1 MDYFDLVLEKIFSFE
16 NLGIKKMNNG
26 AVLIG
31 AAPHVAAEAYIH
43 KIFKTLESKDIDF
56 LETENKTT
64 LPKDYIDFLTQ
75 KSNGLNY
82 FVDRLSLD
90 GLRKQIGRDE
100 EAASQPFSLSD
111 TNVWERPK
119 NAKPDFFFIGGYGYD
134 GSKLYIDKNTNKVH
148 YCARRDATSLKEW
161 DSFENMIISEIER
174 IFKLFDEKGVLL
186 VTSKETLPL

>member
-1 MDYFDLVLEKIFSFE
+1 MDYFDLVLEKIFSIE

-31 AAPHVAAEAYIH
+31 AAPHVAQKAFNH
-43 KIFKTLESKDIDF
+43 GIFKPLESNDIDF
-56 LETENKTT
+56 LETENKTS

-82 FVDRLSLD
+82 FVGCLSFD

-100 EAASQPFSLSD
+100 EAAAQPFSLSD
-111 TNVWERPK
+111 INVWEKPK
-119 NAKPDFFFIGGYGYD
+119 NAKPEYFFIGGYGYD

-161 DSFENMIISEIER
+161 DNFEEMIISETER
-174 IFKLFDEKGVLL
+174 IFKLFDDKGVRL
-186 VTSKETLPL
+186 VTSKETLPI